1 MLFCADD
8 VLKAMTLHPSIP
20 RMRPSVLQLHIEIP
34 PQSQVQ
40 VRVPFTKEYIRY
52 TEHLPDASRGWELPP
67 AIVFLPE
74 EAGQIADTNASF
86 SSHAQGFNHGRRTR
100 LYTSKL
106 LVDLPTPDFS
116 MPYNVIIMTSTLIA
130 LFFGSIVNL
139 GVRRWGVVSLEEKL
153 DSEEIKREEV
163 DL

>member
-1 MLFCADD
+1 MGFPVDD
-8 VLKAMTLHPSIP
+8 VLKGMAFHPSIP
-20 RMRPSVLQLHIEIP
+20 RMRPSVLQLQIEVP

-40 VRVPFTKEYIRY
+40 VRLPFTKEYIRY

-74 EAGQIADTNASF
+74 EAGPMAGTNVSF
-86 SSHAQGFNHGRRTR
+86 SGHVQNFNHGRRTR

-139 GVRRWGVVSLEEKL
+139 GVRRWGVISLKDKVGGDDIKQEKVHL
-153 DSEEIKREEV
+153 
-163 DL
+163 

>member
-1 MLFCADD
+1 MPPTSDD
-8 VLKAMTLHPSIP
+8 VLRAMTLHPSVP
-20 RMRPSVLQLHIEIP
+20 RTRPTVLQLQLELP
-34 PQSQVQ
+34 PQSQTQ
-40 VRVPFTKEYIRY
+40 IHIPFTKEYIRY

-74 EAGQIADTNASF
+74 ESGQQKDRNASINGRVSKF
-86 SSHAQGFNHGRRTR
+86 DHGRRTR

-130 LFFGSIVNL
+130 LFFGSVVNL
-139 GVRRWGVVSLEEKL
+139 GVRRWGVISLQL
-153 DSEEIKREEV
+153 QQDTIKPRKAV
-163 DL
+163 L

>member
-1 MLFCADD
+1 
-8 VLKAMTLHPSIP
+8 MTLHPSIP
-20 RMRPSVLQLHIEIP
+20 RTRPTVLQLQLDIP
-34 PQSQVQ
+34 PESQVEI
-40 VRVPFTKEYIRY
+40 RIPFSKEYIRY

-67 AIVFLPE
+67 AIIFL
-74 EAGQIADTNASF
+74 ADQAYSVRMDTDLGG
-86 SSHAQGFNHGRRTR
+86 SSGGSRRKRLR

-139 GVRRWGVVSLEEKL
+139 GVRRWGIVAIEQQPKVQT
-153 DSEEIKREEV
+153 DQ
-163 DL
+163 

>member
-1 MLFCADD
+1 
-8 VLKAMTLHPSIP
+8 MTLHPSIP
-20 RMRPSVLQLHIEIP
+20 RSRPTVLQLQLEIP
-34 PQSQVQ
+34 AKSEVEI
-40 VRVPFTKEYIRY
+40 RIPFSKEYIRY

-67 AIVFLPE
+67 AIVYLVDG
-74 EAGQIADTNASF
+74 AIGADGSA
-86 SSHAQGFNHGRRTR
+86 HARRLR

-139 GVRRWGVVSLEEKL
+139 GVRRWGIVSIDRRTEIAPDSKL
-153 DSEEIKREEV
+153 QH
-163 DL
+163 

>member
-1 MLFCADD
+1 
-8 VLKAMTLHPSIP
+8 MTLHPSIP
-20 RMRPSVLQLHIEIP
+20 RTRPTVLQLQLDIP
-34 PQSQVQ
+34 PESQVEI
-40 VRVPFTKEYIRY
+40 RIPFSKEYIRY

-67 AIVFLPE
+67 AIIFLADQAYSVGMDTDL
-74 EAGQIADTNASF
+74 AG
-86 SSHAQGFNHGRRTR
+86 SSGVSRRRRLR

-139 GVRRWGVVSLEEKL
+139 GVRRWGIVAIEQQPKVQT
-153 DSEEIKREEV
+153 DQ
-163 DL
+163 

>member
-1 MLFCADD
+1 MIVHL
-8 VLKAMTLHPSIP
+8 SIP
-20 RMRPSVLQLHIEIP
+20 RMRPTVLQLQIEVP

-74 EAGQIADTNASF
+74 ETGGVVDTNASSF
-86 SSHAQGFNHGRRTR
+86 DDVPKFNHGRRTR

-130 LFFGSIVNL
+130 LFFGSVVNL
-139 GVRRWGVVSLEEKL
+139 GVRRWGVISLKDKDGVESDEIVREKL
-153 DSEEIKREEV
+153 D
-163 DL
+163 L